1 MKYFFPYQ
9 NGIKL
14 ETNSNMKTGK
24 FTNMWKLKNTL
35 LINQWIKEAIKREIK
50 KNLETNE
57 RGNMTH
63 QNLWDAVKAVLRG
76 SL

>member
-24 FTNMWKLKNTL
+24 FEKMWK
-35 LINQWIKEAIKREIK
+35 
-50 KNLETNE
+50 
-57 RGNMTH
+57 
-63 QNLWDAVKAVLRG
+63 
-76 SL
+76 

>member
-24 FTNMWKLKNTL
+24 FKKMWKLKNTL

>member
-24 FTNMWKLKNTL
+24 FKKMWKLKNTL

-63 QNLWDAVKAVLRG
+63 QNLWDAAKAVLRG